1 MRFKDFVR
9 SLTNVWRLTIDINLN
24 HQSMKEKRITRKIKL
39 LAWKLENQ
47 VNNTKNDR
55 RKLLI
60 NQRRIVRKNG
70 KRRTKSSYLKE

>member
-9 SLTNVWRLTIDINLN
+9 SLTNVWRLTIDINLS

-60 NQRRIVRKNG
+60 NQRRIVRKSG